1 MAEVGAAV
9 QSGDMD
15 NDGDIDYIFG
25 FKTIDTGIHC
35 LDTQIS
41 IAGMTVSGDPIVGHD
56 VINPVDC
63 EETVDIDVDPFNAA
77 NEVRPNDDY
86 QVTVGVLGMSTADGD
101 PVDLDA
107 TQVDPASLKFGPAET
122 PNALP
127 PVIGDLDN
135 DTHNDLLVGFS
146 MLDSGIACGN
156 RTWC

>member
-1 MAEVGAAV
+1 
-9 QSGDMD
+9 
-15 NDGDIDYIFG
+15 
-25 FKTIDTGIHC
+25 
-35 LDTQIS
+35 
-41 IAGMTVSGDPIVGHD
+41 MTVNGDPIVGHD
-56 VINPVDC
+56 VINPIDC

-86 QVTVGVLGMSTADGD
+86 QLTVGVLGMSIADGD

-122 PNALP
+122 PNTLS

-146 MLDSGIACGN
+146 MFDRGIACGD
-156 RTWC
+156 TEMEVTGELYSGLPIEGIDSITTADCETTACHP